1 MWLWRLPNKKTQNC
15 NILPNISA
23 NWLVMAGLVASKVR
37 RARDKELKDAK
48 DGDDKESEK
57 KCRNSI

>member
-1 MWLWRLPNKKTQNC
+1 M
-15 NILPNISA
+15 ILPNISA
-23 NWLVMAGLVASKVR
+23 NWHVMAGLVASKVR

-57 KCRNSI
+57 KL